1 MPHLRSQSNRS
12 SAFSSSPVDLGPRS
26 RGRSWTLLLNRL
38 GPAGEII
45 GQPRPSSHLRTLAGD
60 SALPGSR
67 PPPVGM
73 DGHGYL
79 LSCLLLVRRGVGE
92 DGAEFGGLLVDGLR
106 AVAGEQAYG
115 RLPGQLRGG
124 DVGGGRDGEAGFLD

>member
-1 MPHLRSQSNRS
+1 
-12 SAFSSSPVDLGPRS
+12 
-26 RGRSWTLLLNRL
+26 
-38 GPAGEII
+38 
-45 GQPRPSSHLRTLAGD
+45 
-60 SALPGSR
+60 
-67 PPPVGM
+67 M

-124 DVGGGRDGEAGFLD
+124 DVGGGREGEGGFLDGHVEEVGKSGPTAGDARVEEREREPFAELGDGRVGGGEER

>member
-1 MPHLRSQSNRS
+1 
-12 SAFSSSPVDLGPRS
+12 
-26 RGRSWTLLLNRL
+26 
-38 GPAGEII
+38 
-45 GQPRPSSHLRTLAGD
+45 
-60 SALPGSR
+60 
-67 PPPVGM
+67 GM
-73 DGHGYL
+73 NGHGYL

-124 DVGGGRDGEAGFLD
+124 DVGGGREGEAGFLDGHVDEVGQSGPLARGAGVEEPQCEPLADLGDGRDGGGEDWVVLHGGG